1 MCPCFAMNTTQH
13 NKKHLNNALGSL
25 VLPLVFLPSF
35 LYSDPLYIKVICSV
49 MAML

>member
-25 VLPLVFLPSF
+25 VLPLVFMPPF
-35 LYSDPLYIKVICSV
+35 LAHMPPDIKVITGFLV
-49 MAML
+49 ML